1 MENNNEQDKANEIAN
16 EMLFDQIKAITT
28 FQVIQASLDDL
39 TEKIA
44 QVELLS
50 AELAQQAIVIDQ
62 LVSLINKEKKAE

>member
-1 MENNNEQDKANEIAN
+1 MTENNEQDKMT
-16 EMLFDQIKAITT
+16 EMIFDQIKAITT
-28 FQVIQASLDDL
+28 LQVVQASLDDL

-62 LVSLINKEKKAE
+62 LVALLNKEKEGE

>member
-1 MENNNEQDKANEIAN
+1 MENNNEQYKANEIAN

>member
-1 MENNNEQDKANEIAN
+1 MNENNEQDKMT
-16 EMLFDQIKAITT
+16 EMIFDQIKAITT
-28 FQVIQASLDDL
+28 LQVVQASLDDL

-62 LVSLINKEKKAE
+62 LVALLNKEKEAE